1 MLIRIVDDDE
11 DLAESLKFLL
21 EPEGWEVVSYPS
33 AEDYLKSDAPSVE
46 GCLLLDIRMPGPS
59 GLELQE
65 KMKERGWEVPIIFL
79 TGHGDVDVAVQAM
92 KFGAYDFLQKPVKAE
107 RLIQAISSV
116 ASMLKEKRDYGASLE
131 YWYKK
136 FQLLTD
142 RERSITILASQ
153 GLLNQEISERL
164 NISTRTVHTHRLNSY
179 KKLDVHST
187 SDLAPIAALY
197 RSRKITL

>member
-21 EPEGWEVVSYPS
+21 EPEGWKVVSYLS

-46 GCLLLDIRMPGPS
+46 GCLLLDIRMPGLS

-116 ASMLKEKRDYGASLE
+116 ASILKEKRDYGAS
-131 YWYKK
+131 
-136 FQLLTD
+136 
-142 RERSITILASQ
+142 
-153 GLLNQEISERL
+153 
-164 NISTRTVHTHRLNSY
+164 
-179 KKLDVHST
+179 
-187 SDLAPIAALY
+187 
-197 RSRKITL
+197 

>member
-46 GCLLLDIRMPGPS
+46 GCLLLDIRMPGLS

-92 KFGAYDFLQKPVKAE
+92 KFGAMISFKNLSKPSD
-107 RLIQAISSV
+107 SSKPFPALPQCSRRSGITV
-116 ASMLKEKRDYGASLE
+116 QVWNIGTRNSSCSPTANGASR
-131 YWYKK
+131 YWRLK
-136 FQLLTD
+136 
-142 RERSITILASQ
+142 AS
-153 GLLNQEISERL
+153 
-164 NISTRTVHTHRLNSY
+164 
-179 KKLDVHST
+179 
-187 SDLAPIAALY
+187 
-197 RSRKITL
+197 